1 MQWYPSA
8 FSRRIS
14 ALLTITICSAIALV
28 VLFASPPAMSQVV
41 GQTSAPP
48 DNIFSRWFK
57 PQTAQPAVSAPAAA
71 QPEPR
76 VRRPRISKTRKR
88 PKPVAPVAEKSA
100 PAEQEPAAPLQAP
113 APAQEKIAES
123 GWPVAAA
130 SVGTAMITPLT
141 IKTVRE
147 QLEPEP
153 ETLLVSE
160 NELSEID
167 RAARLAHAEASPQES
182 LASTDGSGAIENDP
196 ADQVQVSGMKEAV
209 KTMLEAAGL
218 QVAWV
223 EPVLLMIA
231 GALAGLAASR
241 AFV

>member
-8 FSRRIS
+8 VSRRVS
-14 ALLTITICSAIALV
+14 RLTFTICSAIALV
-28 VLFASPPAMSQVV
+28 VLFAAPQAMSQVV
-41 GQTSAPP
+41 GQTAAEPE
-48 DNIFSRWFK
+48 NIFSRWFR
-57 PQTAQPAVSAPAAA
+57 PQTAQPAVTAPAAA

-76 VRRPRISKTRKR
+76 ARKPRISKARKR
-88 PKPVAPVAEKSA
+88 PKPAPPVAEKSA
-100 PAEQEPAAPLQAP
+100 PAEKEAVAPVQAP
-113 APAQEKIAES
+113 APEQEKIAES
-123 GWPVAAA
+123 GWPIAAA
-130 SVGTAMITPLT
+130 TVGTAMITPLT

-182 LASTDGSGAIENDP
+182 VATTDGSGAIENDP
-196 ADQVQVSGMKEAV
+196 AEQAHASGMMETIKA
-209 KTMLEAAGL
+209 MMQAAGL
-218 QVAWV
+218 QVAWI